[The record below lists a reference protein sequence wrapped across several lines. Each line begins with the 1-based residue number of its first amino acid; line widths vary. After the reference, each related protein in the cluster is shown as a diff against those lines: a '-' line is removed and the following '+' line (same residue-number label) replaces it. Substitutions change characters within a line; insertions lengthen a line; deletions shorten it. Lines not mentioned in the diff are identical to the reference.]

1 MTASETPGE
10 DAGGKTVLADW
21 IERHGSAVYGFLR
34 ARVRDP
40 NQTDDLFQETF
51 ARALRAF
58 QSYRDEGKPRAFLL
72 KIADRLVAEGAR
84 KRSREA
90 KLDTAAELGLVAA
103 ESGPVRKASRS
114 EARKR
119 LEEELDALSEDQRRV
134 LLLRFYGDM
143 TFAEISRLMEQ
154 PLGTVLSHS
163 RRGLKALKK
172 RMAENPL

>member
-1 MTASETPGE
+1 MSASEASLE
-10 DAGGKTVLADW
+10 AADGKTVLADW
-21 IERHGSAVYGFLR
+21 IERHGPSVYGFLR

-51 ARALRAF
+51 TRALRAF
-58 QSYRDEGKPRAFLL
+58 RSYRDEGKPRAFLL
-72 KIADRLVAEGAR
+72 KIADRLIAEKFRRRKREGALDA
-84 KRSREA
+84 EA
-90 KLDTAAELGLVAA
+90 EQELAAA

-114 EARKR
+114 EARAR
-119 LEEELDALSEDQRRV
+119 LEQELDALTEDQRRV

-143 TFAEISRLMEQ
+143 TFAEISRILEQ

-163 RRGLKALKK
+163 RRGLAALKK